1 MFVCLFAC
9 LHHCLLLALALDP
22 SKQSKD
28 KVQLKCSLCINQ
40 DGIVKSVMGK
50 EATAAAA
57 AVAAAA
63 AEARKLSKL
72 AKDNRERERERG
84 QIMASLETF

>member
-1 MFVCLFAC
+1 M
-9 LHHCLLLALALDP
+9 
-22 SKQSKD
+22 
-28 KVQLKCSLCINQ
+28 QLKCSLCINQ

-72 AKDNRERERERG
+72 AKDNRERERG
-84 QIMASLETF
+84 GK